1 MAKNRPSPAIP
12 KRCAAWQKRSSRSFR
27 IIQAIAQKSLSGG
40 TSLDQAREIFEA
52 RLQALGRV
60 HRELMRSNWS
70 GVSLDDLVRLTLKP
84 YAARVNI
91 KGEAIKLGQKDAQNF
106 SLAVHELATNSVK
119 YGALSNAQG
128 RINVGWTL
136 NEQGAG
142 SVLRSNG
149 RNEAARRW
157 LPQSVRD
164 LAPFCFG
171 RHSATSSSTMHRPD

>member
-1 MAKNRPSPAIP
+1 
-12 KRCAAWQKRSSRSFR
+12 
-27 IIQAIAQKSLSGG
+27 
-40 TSLDQAREIFEA
+40 
-52 RLQALGRV
+52 
-60 HRELMRSNWS
+60 MRSNWS

-142 SVLRSNG
+142 SVLRFKWQERGGPPVATPERQGFGTFLLRATFSDIKLDYASTG
-149 RNEAARRW
+149 LTCEIE
-157 LPQSVRD
+157 LP
-164 LAPFCFG
+164 LEG
-171 RHSATSSSTMHRPD
+171 EHSSSQESKV